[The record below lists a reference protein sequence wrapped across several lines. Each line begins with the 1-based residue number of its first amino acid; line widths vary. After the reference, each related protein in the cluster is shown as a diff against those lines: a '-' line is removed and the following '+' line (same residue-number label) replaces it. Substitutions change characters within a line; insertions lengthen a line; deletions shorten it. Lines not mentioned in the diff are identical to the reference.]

1 MACFTVPVAEAIV
14 TTVIT
19 KVVKNKEKKAEQ
31 ERISLGEMT
40 DVTTTKIPFSRKMKW
55 LNNLLWGGS
64 ALLAFEHVWHG
75 EIVPWFPFLTS
86 ASTPAGTSE
95 MLHEIATNGVC
106 MAVLIT
112 AVWAGM
118 LGVSRILE
126 KRADKVRVSADK

>member
-1 MACFTVPVAEAIV
+1 
-14 TTVIT
+14 
-19 KVVKNKEKKAEQ
+19 
-31 ERISLGEMT
+31 
-40 DVTTTKIPFSRKMKW
+40 
-55 LNNLLWGGS
+55 
-64 ALLAFEHVWHG
+64 
-75 EIVPWFPFLTS
+75 
-86 ASTPAGTSE
+86 